1 MVKVYQIDGITPV
14 VHPTAF
20 VHPSA
25 VLIGDVIVGANCYV
39 GPAACLRGDFGRIE
53 LEEGANVQDA
63 CVMHSYADS
72 DAVIERY
79 GHIGHGAILHGCR
92 IGENALVG
100 MNAVVMDGALIGAG
114 SLVAAMS
121 FVRAGMQVPP
131 RSMVVGTPARVL
143 RQLTDE
149 EVAGKTRETEAYI
162 ALARRSRDTM
172 REFEA
177 LTAPEPG
184 RRRIDP
190 DLPGPARTAGATD

>member
-1 MVKVYQIDGITPV
+1 MVKVYEIDGITPV

-25 VLIGDVIVGANCYV
+25 VLIGDVIVGPHCYV

-92 IGENALVG
+92 IGRNALVG
-100 MNAVVMDGALIGAG
+100 MNAVVMDGALIGAE

-121 FVRAGMQVPP
+121 FVRSGMQVPP
-131 RSMVVGTPARVL
+131 RSMVVGMPARVL
-143 RQLTDE
+143 RELTDE
-149 EVAGKTRETEAYI
+149 EVAQKTRETEEYI
-162 ALARRSRDTM
+162 ALAQRSRDTM
-172 REFEA
+172 REVDA
-177 LTAPEPG
+177 LDAPEPG
-184 RRRIDP
+184 RRRI
-190 DLPGPARTAGATD
+190 GAGRISPA

>member
-1 MVKVYQIDGITPV
+1 MVKVYEIDGITPV

-25 VLIGDVIVGANCYV
+25 VLIGDVIVGPHCYV

-92 IGENALVG
+92 IGRNALVG
-100 MNAVVMDGALIGAG
+100 MNAVVMDGALIGAE

-121 FVRAGMQVPP
+121 FVRSGMQVPP
-131 RSMVVGTPARVL
+131 RSMVVGMPARVL
-143 RQLTDE
+143 RELTDE
-149 EVAGKTRETEAYI
+149 EVAQKTRETEEYI
-162 ALARRSRDTM
+162 ALAQRSRDTM
-172 REFEA
+172 REVDA
-177 LTAPEPG
+177 LDAPEAG
-184 RRRIDP
+184 RRRI
-190 DLPGPARTAGATD
+190 GAGRISPA

>member
-25 VLIGDVIVGANCYV
+25 VLIGDVIIGARCYV

-53 LEEGANVQDA
+53 MQEGANLQDA
-63 CVMHSYADS
+63 CVMHSYADN

-100 MNAVVMDGALIGAG
+100 MNAVIMDGALIGAG

-149 EVAGKTRETEAYI
+149 EVAHKTRDTDDYI
-162 ALARRSRDTM
+162 ALARRSLDTM
-172 REFEA
+172 REVDA
-177 LTAPEPG
+177 LTAPEAG
-184 RRRIDP
+184 RRRIGS
-190 DLPGPARTAGATD
+190 GPLNPV

>member
-25 VLIGDVIVGANCYV
+25 VLIGDVIVGADCYV

-53 LEEGANVQDA
+53 MEHGANVQDA

-72 DAVIERY
+72 DVLIERY

-149 EVAGKTRETEAYI
+149 EVAGKTRETEEYI

-172 REFEA
+172 REVDA
-177 LTAPEPG
+177 LTAPEAG
-184 RRRIDP
+184 RRRIASN
-190 DLPGPARTAGATD
+190 LASPA